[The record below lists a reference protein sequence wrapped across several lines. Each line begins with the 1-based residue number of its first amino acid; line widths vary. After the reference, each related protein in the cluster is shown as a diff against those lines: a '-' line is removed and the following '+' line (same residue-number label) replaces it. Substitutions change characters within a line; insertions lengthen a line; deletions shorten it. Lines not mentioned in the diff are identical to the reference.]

1 MDETTGTPRTETATP
16 PGGATRTETDSLG
29 TIDIPA
35 ERYWGPQTE
44 RARRLFRIGSE
55 HFPPALIRAVG
66 LHKWACAEANRRLG
80 ELPDE
85 LATAIKQA
93 AQEIVDGKR
102 DAEFPLPVW
111 QTGSGTQTNMNANE
125 VIANR
130 ANEILGQPLGS
141 RKPVHPNDHVNR
153 GQSSNDNFPT
163 MMHIAAVEMVEGRL
177 IPALGRLHAALW
189 KRSQEWADIVKV
201 GRTHLMDAVPVT
213 LGQEFAAWAR
223 QVELGIER
231 LRACLPRLLLLPQ
244 GGTAVGTGLNRHR
257 DFDRVFCEIVAE
269 RTGLAFQPNP
279 NKFEGMGAHDA
290 FVELSGAMNT
300 IAVSL
305 NKIGSDIRLLG
316 SGPRSGLSELIIPA
330 DGLSSSI
337 MPGKTNPTQSE
348 ALTMVCAQVMGNN
361 VTVTIAG
368 AQGHLELNVFKP
380 VIIQAVL
387 QSATLLADASESFA
401 ANMVEK
407 LEPNRERIAE
417 NLAKSLML
425 VTALNPRI
433 GYDKAV
439 QIGKKA
445 LAENLTLKEAAQQLG
460 FVRPEDFDRWVR
472 PERMVEPGATLEGGG

>member
-1 MDETTGTPRTETATP
+1 MTADQH
-16 PGGATRTETDSLG
+16 AEARTETDSLG
-29 TIDIPA
+29 TIEIPA
-35 ERYWGPQTE
+35 GRYWGPQTE
-44 RARRLFRIGSE
+44 RARRLFRIGTE
-55 HFPPALIRAVG
+55 RFPPTLIRAVG
-66 LHKWACAEANRRLG
+66 LQKRAAAEANRRLG
-80 ELPDE
+80 ELPAHIADPIIAA
-85 LATAIKQA
+85 AT
-93 AQEIVDGKR
+93 EVMEGKR
-102 DAEFPLPVW
+102 DADFPLPVW

-125 VIANR
+125 VISNR
-130 ANEILGQPLGS
+130 ANELLGQPLGT

-163 MMHIAAVEMVEGRL
+163 VMHLAAAEAVERRL
-177 IPALGRLHAALW
+177 IPALGVLQVALARKAAAW
-189 KRSQEWADIVKV
+189 EGIVKI

-223 QVELGIER
+223 QAELGIAR
-231 LRACLPRLLLLPQ
+231 LRDVMPRLLLLPQ
-244 GGTAVGTGLNRHR
+244 GGTAVGTGLNRHPA
-257 DFDRVFCEIVAE
+257 FDTMFCAIAAE
-269 RTGLAFQPNP
+269 LTDLPFTPNP

-290 FVELSGAMNT
+290 FVELSGMMNV

-305 NKIGSDIRLLG
+305 NKVANDIRLLG
-316 SGPRSGLSELIIPA
+316 SGPRSGFSELVIPA

-348 ALTMVCAQVMGNN
+348 ALTMVCAQVMGNH

-380 VIIQAVL
+380 VIIQSVL
-387 QSATLLADASESFA
+387 QSATLLADAAESFA

-439 QIGKKA
+439 AIGKKA
-445 LAENLTLKEAAQQLG
+445 LAENLTLREAAAALG
-460 FVRPEDFDRWVR
+460 HVSPEDFDRWVR
-472 PERMVEPGATLEGGG
+472 PEEMVRPGATLDGG